1 MARITNKKTRSF
13 RSGKQTYKVC
23 GCTDKFDFKV
33 PNRLWKKVV
42 PVEYQNKVVCL
53 ECFDELAFEKG
64 VDYSDFID
72 VLYFAGDQATFKFQ
86 AVEAQ
91 GV

>member
-13 RSGKQTYKVC
+13 RSGKQTCKAC

-64 VDYSDFID
+64 VDYCDFID

-86 AVEAQ
+86 AVEAHR
-91 GV
+91 V

>member
-13 RSGKQTYKVC
+13 RSGKQTCKVC

-64 VDYSDFID
+64 DAAYMCTRCTFPRYSE
-72 VLYFAGDQATFKFQ
+72 AA
-86 AVEAQ
+86 AVRQNLLLAN
-91 GV
+91 

>member
-13 RSGKQTYKVC
+13 RSGKQTCKAC

-42 PVEYQNKVVCL
+42 PVKCQNKVVCL

-64 VDYSDFID
+64 VDYCDFID

-86 AVEAQ
+86 AVEAHR
-91 GV
+91 V